1 MELEFNRCKKYD
13 AELKAWANFIPEL
26 KEILAFDPHT
36 YDKGVQACLE
46 LKVNTLGKLN
56 NIIKTDTNNAPQIE
70 YGFSTESILEIMN
83 YYGGKGWGGYK
94 ESYGEVEENEPQR
107 IRREKVFSKIIK
119 DGRAESEKERSY
131 INNIVR
137 EWNKYDAPKAE
148 KGEYDIRNSGI
159 FRTAETMNETTGE
172 IQHVQKEVC
181 RTPFVL
187 CGVSVPHFNEENVF
201 YKIRY
206 PYVDGVIKEFWA
218 SQSTLLSRKE
228 LKTLFLS
235 KGINCPENA
244 LLMETLEYISRSI
257 GEFSQQ
263 YKKEFSAKRNGWTDD
278 RSCFVLGDR
287 SINSRGISPILSV
300 GDGKGF
306 PELEKKGTIKG
317 WVDGVS
323 FLLDYDVIRFKCYD
337 AMTAPLNSVLGV
349 ESHVTDHYGN
359 TSQGKTFSAWVAL
372 SMVGDAEGLTIG
384 AKSTAKGILVHVRDF
399 SDLPILIDESSDA
412 GDHLSDLVYPL
423 TSNKG
428 RVKSTVDGQRDGGEE
443 YHTTTMFTGE
453 KPIRD
458 CLQNSGQQYRVNEL
472 DDTLPDLLTK
482 EINRVKRAIRDN
494 HGHII
499 EMYIQ
504 EVFKRMEDGTLQNLY
519 DECFDKL
526 PDNTSNIEGR
536 SRSIFACIMVAG
548 EILES
553 IFLKIGLPAK
563 DPAEIVNKYFEKC
576 ILDKPVEL
584 EYIRA
589 LRVVLDWVQSEY
601 GRFGEVETMEIPLK
615 SDDEGNLSDFGSK
628 PKTNECI
635 KQFDKNKR
643 YGFVEPAFID
653 IFGSEF
659 SKKMKDEGFSP
670 MKIKEDWWKQG
681 ITVSNDDKRPGTFR
695 TSRKGHGPYAGIRI
709 NRAIATE
716 LAGYNE
722 DIPLPKDNREA
733 DQYTKIKLIMETIQ
747 LLTKVQGEAD
757 IQLIR
762 QILNY
767 AELDEL
773 LTILSKTGKI
783 LTTSKTT
790 FKSIY

>member
-1 MELEFNRCKKYD
+1 MELEFNRCPAID
-13 AELKAWANFIPEL
+13 GELKAWAIMYPEI
-26 KEILAFDPHT
+26 KEILAIDPAT
-36 YDKGVQACLE
+36 YEKGEQACFELKACTLAGIHDNIISDKGTV
-46 LKVNTLGKLN
+46 
-56 NIIKTDTNNAPQIE
+56 QIE
-70 YGFSTESILEIMN
+70 YAFYTNNILKVLDE
-83 YYGGKGWGGYK
+83 YAGGSWIHDAPDKLK
-94 ESYGEVEENEPQR
+94 D
-107 IRREKVFSKIIK
+107 RREAHITKIVQES
-119 DGRAESEKERSY
+119 RAAEELERKY

-148 KGEYDIRNSGI
+148 KGEYDIRTSGI
-159 FRTAETMNETTGE
+159 YRSAETINEATGD
-172 IQHVQKEVC
+172 IQYIQKEVC
-181 RTPFVL
+181 RTPFIL
-187 CGVSVPHFNEENVF
+187 CGVSVPHFNDENVF
-201 YKIRY
+201 YKVRY
-206 PYVDGVIKEFWA
+206 PSVYGEIKEFWA
-218 SQSTLLSRKE
+218 SLGTLLSRKE

-235 KGINCPENA
+235 KGMNCPENA

-278 RSCFVLGDR
+278 NSCFVLGDR
-287 SINSRGISPILSV
+287 SITSGGTFPILSV

-306 PELEKKGTIKG
+306 PELEKKGTVKG
-317 WVDGVS
+317 WAEGVS
-323 FLLDYDVIRFKCYD
+323 SLLDFDVIRFKCYD

-412 GDHLSDLVYPL
+412 GEHLSDLVYPL

-482 EINRVKRAIRDN
+482 DINRVKRAIRDN

-504 EVFKRMEDGTLQNLY
+504 EVFKRMEKGTLQTLY

-553 IFLKIGLPAK
+553 IFKKIGIPTH
-563 DPAEIVNKYFEKC
+563 DPSEIVNKYFEKC
-576 ILDKPVEL
+576 IIDKPVEL

-589 LRVVLDWVQSEY
+589 LRVVLDWVHSDY
-601 GRFGEVETMEIPLK
+601 GRFSEVDYTEAPIK
-615 SDDEGNLSDFGSK
+615 SDDAGNLSRYDD
-628 PKTNECI
+628 
-635 KQFDKNKR
+635 KQAPTEHITMRDKNKR
-643 YGFVEPAFID
+643 YGFVDPIFID

-659 SKKMKDEGFSP
+659 SKKMKEEGFSP

-681 ITVSNDDKRPGTFR
+681 ITASNDDKRPGTYR
-695 TSRKGHGPYAGIRI
+695 TSRKGHGPYAGVRI

-722 DIPLPKDNREA
+722 DVSLPKDDKET

-767 AELDEL
+767 AELDDL
-773 LTILSKTGKI
+773 LSILSRNGKI
-783 LTTSKTT
+783 LTTSQTT